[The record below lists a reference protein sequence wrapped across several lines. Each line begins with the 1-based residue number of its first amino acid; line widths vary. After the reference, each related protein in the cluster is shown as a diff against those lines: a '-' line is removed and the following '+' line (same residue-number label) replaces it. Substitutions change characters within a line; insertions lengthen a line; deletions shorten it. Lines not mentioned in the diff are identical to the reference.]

1 MLSTPPEVLQASAL
15 ALAAT
20 ENLADNPDSDLG
32 QWVGHGPA
40 LSVYAMWA
48 VYALEAHAVITH
60 AEAVKR
66 LKHLAD
72 LQRVIH
78 YGRSAGWL
86 APTWWGSTIHIQ
98 HQQALASK
106 DPVRYPPAAF
116 TGATPRNASGCPDPQ
131 LHRRSMTTTP
141 AQTAIRQAPARRAP
155 RRLADLLRLRR

>member
-1 MLSTPPEVLQASAL
+1 MIWVPVAGAGSTDGFRYRDTLSALDTPEVLQASAL
-15 ALAAT
+15 ALTAT

-32 QWVGHGPA
+32 QWAGHGPA

-86 APTWWGSTIHIQ
+86 APPWWGSTIHIQ
-98 HQQALASK
+98 HQQALTSK

-116 TGATPRNASGCPDPQ
+116 TGVTPRNAPG
-131 LHRRSMTTTP
+131 
-141 AQTAIRQAPARRAP
+141 ARILSCIAAR
-155 RRLADLLRLRR
+155 